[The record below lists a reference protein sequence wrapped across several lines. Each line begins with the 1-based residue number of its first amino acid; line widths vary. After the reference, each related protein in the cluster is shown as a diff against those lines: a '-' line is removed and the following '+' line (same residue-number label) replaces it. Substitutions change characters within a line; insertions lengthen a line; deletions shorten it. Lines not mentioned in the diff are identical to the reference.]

1 MKKAS
6 LTAFPIRF
14 TPSVLMCFLAL
25 LSILGFV
32 CLGVW
37 QLHRASEKKEMLT
50 KEQRYANHEPI
61 AWRPGDALPMQYQRI
76 HVTGHFLREVI
87 LLDNQY
93 ASHQW
98 GYHVL
103 SALLL
108 KDGQVLMVDRG
119 FLPGDITRRQ
129 MPQVD
134 IPKGVIE
141 ISGSAYYP
149 SKKLWLLGA
158 PFEKKERGITIIE
171 LASPK
176 ILNQILHKSVYPF
189 IIRLGKQEMNGYMRE
204 WTIVA
209 MPPERHYAYAVQW
222 FAIALVIFILFVAL
236 NIQKREENGSS

>member
-1 MKKAS
+1 MKKVS

-14 TPSVLMCFLAL
+14 TPSVWMCVLAL
-25 LSILGFV
+25 VAILVFICLGF
-32 CLGVW
+32 W
-37 QLHRASEKKEMLT
+37 QLQRASEKKEMLAN
-50 KEQRYANHEPI
+50 EQRYAKNESI
-61 AWRPGDALPMQYQRI
+61 AWRPEDALPLQYQRI
-76 HVTGHFLREVI
+76 HVKGKFLRTVI

-93 ASHQW
+93 ANHQW

-108 KDGQVLMVDRG
+108 KGGQVLMVDRG
-119 FLPGDITRRQ
+119 FLPGDITRRH

-149 SKKLWLLGA
+149 SKKLWLLGT
-158 PFEKKERGITIIE
+158 PFETKERGITIIE

-176 ILNQILHKSVYPF
+176 ILSQILHKSVYPF
-189 IIRLGKQEMNGYMRE
+189 IIRLGKQEANGYMRE

-222 FAIALVIFILFVAL
+222 FAIALVVFILFVAL
-236 NIQKREENGSS
+236 NIQKRE